1 MYRREPDGCTQA
13 KLKNRW
19 SCGEYKLEST
29 CNLQRNN
36 SLTSFR
42 RLQTINFRSNFKSQT
57 LYFNDKLAR
66 QVIFIQSISQ
76 AKTKENVKEVHT
88 FKTQKKPNSRQR
100 AQKANSIEFYDYCVA
115 FAFRRDQR
123 HKKRQQTR
131 KKCIRRQK
139 TRIWDIKRNKS

>member
-1 MYRREPDGCTQA
+1 MANINLNQRAIYRETI
-13 KLKNRW
+13 
-19 SCGEYKLEST
+19 
-29 CNLQRNN
+29 
-36 SLTSFR
+36 
-42 RLQTINFRSNFKSQT
+42 RLQVSGVYKRLTFVQISNFKSQT